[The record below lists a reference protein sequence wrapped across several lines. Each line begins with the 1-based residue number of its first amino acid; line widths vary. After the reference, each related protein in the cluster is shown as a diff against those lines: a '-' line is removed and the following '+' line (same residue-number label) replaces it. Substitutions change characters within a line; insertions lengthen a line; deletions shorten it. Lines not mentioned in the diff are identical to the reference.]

1 MTISLFYTPPRLF
14 FLGNPLEWVLYCNS
28 PFPIELPTVPLYLFT
43 APNNS
48 HQQHNYLQIF
58 ITRNY
63 FTIFSTTLPRS
74 LSLREGREGW
84 RTESLESG
92 LSEWSTSFLFVSWR
106 VVGSFAWTWCCWLE
120 SLGFALWVWGEPQNR
135 SHCLV
140 SVDFVVRVHPLL
152 FVLFKAARRG
162 RQHVSEYR
170 KSEEDLNTKSKV
182 NCNKWGLG

>member
-1 MTISLFYTPPRLF
+1 M
-14 FLGNPLEWVLYCNS
+14 
-28 PFPIELPTVPLYLFT
+28 YLFT

-63 FTIFSTTLPRS
+63 FTIFSTALPRT
-74 LSLREGREGW
+74 LFLREGREGG
-84 RTESLESG
+84 RTGSIR
-92 LSEWSTSFLFVSWR
+92 TSVSPSFPFVSWR

-120 SLGFALWVWGEPQNR
+120 SLCFALWVWGELQNR

-140 SVDFVVRVHPLL
+140 SVDIVDRVHPLL
-152 FVLFKAARRG
+152 IVLFKAARRG

-182 NCNKWGLG
+182 NCNK